1 MVTSDKTILQP
12 FIFTLTYA
20 LVAFAVVFHCACAY
34 HGKSDSLK
42 NVHHISG
49 VPFFDQEDYQCGP
62 SVLAGV
68 LNFYG
73 IHVLPEEIAD
83 EIFSTNVR
91 GTFMFDMLIYAQKKG
106 LYARQY
112 RANIRNLKENIIKNQ
127 PLIVLVN
134 FGNSLLQENHFMVV
148 TGYSDNGF
156 IVQSGNRRNEHISFG
171 KFQHI
176 WNNANNWMLLITQ
189 YK

>member
-1 MVTSDKTILQP
+1 MVMSDKAILQP
-12 FIFTLTYA
+12 FISILTYA
-20 LVAFAVVFHCACAY
+20 LVTFAAFFHCACAY
-34 HGKSDSLK
+34 HGKSDTPGNL
-42 NVHHISG
+42 HHITS

-62 SVLAGV
+62 SALASV
-68 LNFYG
+68 LNFQG
-73 IHVLPEEIAD
+73 VHVLPEEIAQ

-106 LYARQY
+106 LYAKQY
-112 RANIRNLKENIIKNQ
+112 RGNIENLKENIIKNQ
-127 PLIVLVN
+127 PPIILVN
-134 FGNSLLQENHFMVV
+134 FGNSLFQENHFMVV

-156 IVQSGNRRNEHISFG
+156 IVQSGNKRNEHISLG

-176 WNNANNWMLLITQ
+176 WNNANNWTLLITQ